1 MFLIKFLVQKACFFA
16 YLFCMKLLLILC
28 AFLLPNI
35 LFSQVSRNLKAFYN
49 ADSTLVGYHDRQG
62 KVIIPASIKP
72 ISVIPRAFD
81 NIISVI
87 DWSDPEESEYY
98 FLTKTGR
105 KVGNDSLYYFDNVPD
120 CESEGFSRFYDRAND
135 LVGMLNSEGDIQ
147 IPAIYNGLGRVKNG
161 MIPALKGAQ
170 RKRDSPD
177 DEHSYF
183 EGGKSMLIDTNNQV
197 LIEDFPY
204 NDNLNFYQVSING
217 SMPEDSSWVKF
228 NGKDGNTYAFMDY
241 VKEFENLFPKLFSK
255 DITAEQLIANSYDSI
270 AYWNDD
276 LNQWVFEDSP
286 KYMNRQ
292 VDKIKQLFESVI
304 DGSKKYST
312 IKSSLN
318 YFIFESES
326 YQKFLDQC
334 GDSLDAKYPVLS
346 LTVYF
351 EFPTVG
357 VTFEFLRTDEG
368 YKLILVNF

>member
-1 MFLIKFLVQKACFFA
+1 
-16 YLFCMKLLLILC
+16 MKLLLILC

-35 LFSQVSRNLKAFYN
+35 LFAQVRRNLKAFYN
-49 ADSTLVGYHDRQG
+49 ADSTLVDYQDRQG
-62 KVIIPASIKP
+62 KVIVPLSLQAVSRIPS
-72 ISVIPRAFD
+72 SFD
-81 NIISVI
+81 NIISVTEVN
-87 DWSDPEESEYY
+87 DQEEFRSY

-120 CESEGFSRFYDRAND
+120 CESEGFIRFYDQAND
-135 LVGMLNSEGDIQ
+135 LVGLLNAEGEIQ

-170 RKRDSPD
+170 RKRDSPG
-177 DEHSYF
+177 DELSYF
-183 EGGKSMLIDTNNQV
+183 VGGKSMLIDTNNQV

-241 VKEFENLFPKLFSK
+241 VKEFENVFPKLFSK
-255 DITAEQLIANSYDSI
+255 EITAEQLIANSYDSI

-276 LNQWVFEDSP
+276 QNQWIFEDSP

-326 YQKFLDQC
+326 YEKFLDQC

-346 LTVYF
+346 LTVYV

>member
-1 MFLIKFLVQKACFFA
+1 
-16 YLFCMKLLLILC
+16 MKLLLILC

-35 LFSQVSRNLKAFYN
+35 LFAQVSRNLKAFYN

-72 ISVIPRAFD
+72 ISVIPRGFD

-120 CESEGFSRFYDRAND
+120 CESEGFIRFYDRAND
-135 LVGMLNSEGDIQ
+135 LVGMLNSDGDIQ
-147 IPAIYNGLGRVKNG
+147 IPAIYNGLGRVKNR

-177 DEHSYF
+177 NEHSYF

-255 DITAEQLIANSYDSI
+255 EITAEKLIANSYDSI

-346 LTVYF
+346 LTVYV